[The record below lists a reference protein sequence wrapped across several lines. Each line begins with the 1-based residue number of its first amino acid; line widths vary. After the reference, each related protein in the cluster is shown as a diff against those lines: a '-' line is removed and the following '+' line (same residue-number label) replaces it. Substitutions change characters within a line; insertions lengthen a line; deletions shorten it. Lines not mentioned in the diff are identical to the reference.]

1 MSVLIFAAIL
11 RDLLPHKIQK
21 MTDAIYQFIV
31 PHTEQNSIFAILPFC
46 AKNGLRTRKNVL

>member
-46 AKNGLRTRKNVL
+46 AKNGLRTEKNVL